1 MAYNACN
8 RYTPMQLDA
17 TPQNRKSGQEVAKI
31 ISLPA
36 RPGRRDSA
44 RRQLSKTHKDY
55 WRARL
60 EKRCYTSDGQL
71 AEVNEWSV
79 RIQHLGRRQSI
90 ALGTS
95 NAEAA
100 AIKARDHYLAVCARG
115 WAAAEAEFNPEMMV
129 RRDDPTVGEFLREV
143 EAKADLKPKTF
154 RNYSGYFR
162 RIVADT
168 FGLGGSS
175 DKFSHRNGGHQA
187 WVERVDKIRLAA
199 VTPERIGEWQRR
211 YVRDAEKNP
220 VRRGSAV
227 RSSNSYLRC
236 ARALFSKELLKKLK
250 VRLPE
255 ILPFHGIVIKKSRP
269 PKYKSTINPAKLLQ
283 EARQNLAAQNP
294 EAYKVF
300 LLAFGAGLRK
310 GEIDALECG
319 HLNFD
324 KGVVVVEPT
333 EYHDTKTEE
342 SEAEVE
348 IDPVLAHELKRL
360 MPVSSEFYVVADGPP
375 RPGLNRQYYRAE
387 SVFQSLY
394 AWLAGQG
401 VKSPRPLHTLRKEFG
416 SMINSRFGLFAAMT
430 ALRHSNITTTS
441 DYYVDNKRRIAF
453 PVGEL
458 FEAEQKPQ

>member
-1 MAYNACN
+1 
-8 RYTPMQLDA
+8 MQHEA
-17 TPQNRKSGQEVAKI
+17 TLQNRKSGQEVAKI
-31 ISLPA
+31 NPPSERA
-36 RPGRRDSA
+36 GRREPVQ
-44 RRQLSKTHKDY
+44 RQLSKTHKDY
-55 WRARL
+55 WKARL
-60 EKRCYTSDGQL
+60 EKRCYTSDGKL

-79 RIQHLGRRQSI
+79 RVQHLGKRRSI

-100 AIKARDHYLAVCARG
+100 ALKARDYYLAVYAKG
-115 WAAAEAEFNPEMMV
+115 WTAAEAEFNPEMIV

-154 RNYSGYFR
+154 RNYAGYFR
-162 RIVADT
+162 RIVADS
-168 FGLGGSS
+168 FGMGDTD
-175 DKFSHRNGGHQA
+175 DKFAHRNGGHQA
-187 WVERVDKIRLAA
+187 WLERVDKIRLAV
-199 VTPERIGEWQRR
+199 VTPDRINEWRRR

-236 ARALFSKELLKKLK
+236 ARALFSKKWLKKLE

-255 ILPFHGIVIKKSRP
+255 VLPFQEVVIKKSRP
-269 PKYKSTINPAKLLQ
+269 PKYQSTIDPAKLLQ
-283 EARQNLAAQNP
+283 AARQHLAAENP

-310 GEIDALECG
+310 GEIDALECQ
-319 HLNFD
+319 HLKFD
-324 KGVVVVEPT
+324 QGVVMVEPT
-333 EYHDTKTEE
+333 EFHDTKTEE
-342 SEAEVE
+342 SEAAVE
-348 IDPVLAHELKRL
+348 IDPSLSQELKRL
-360 MPVSSEFYVVADGPP
+360 LPVASRFYVVAEGQP

-394 AWLAGQG
+394 AWLASQG

-441 DYYVDNKRRIAF
+441 EYYVDNKRRIAF
-453 PVGEL
+453 PIAEL
-458 FEAEQKPQ
+458 FEAEPTKQ

>member
-1 MAYNACN
+1 
-8 RYTPMQLDA
+8 MQLE
-17 TPQNRKSGQEVAKI
+17 TTLQNRKSGQEVAKI
-31 ISLPA
+31 SS
-36 RPGRRDSA
+36 RPERPRQRKSA

-55 WRARL
+55 WKVRL
-60 EKRCYTSDGQL
+60 EKRRYTSAGKS

-79 RIQHLGRRQSI
+79 RIQHLGKRRSF

-100 AIKARDHYLAVCARG
+100 AVKARDCYLAIYAEG
-115 WAAAEAEFNPEMMV
+115 WTAAEARFNPEMIV
-129 RRDDPTVGEFLREV
+129 QRDDPTVGDFLREV
-143 EAKADLKPKTF
+143 EAKAGLKPKTF

-162 RIVADT
+162 RIVADS
-168 FGLGGSS
+168 FGMGESN
-175 DKFSHRNGGHQA
+175 DKFAHRNGGHTA
-187 WVERVDKIRLAA
+187 WVERVDKVRLAA
-199 VTPERIGEWQRR
+199 VTPARIEEWRKGYIR
-211 YVRDAEKNP
+211 AAKDNP
-220 VRRGSAV
+220 LRQGSAI

-236 ARALFSKELLKKLK
+236 ARSLFSKKWLKKLK

-255 ILPFHGIVIKKSRP
+255 VLPFHEVVIKKSRP
-269 PKYKSTINPAKLLQ
+269 PKYQSTIDPRKLLQ
-283 EARQNLAAQNP
+283 AARQDLAAENP

-319 HLNFD
+319 HFDFD
-324 KGVVVVEPT
+324 KGIVMVEPT
-333 EYHDTKTEE
+333 EFHELKTEE
-342 SEAEVE
+342 SEAAVEV
-348 IDPVLAHELKRL
+348 DPVLAQELKRL
-360 MPVSSEFYVVADGPP
+360 LPVESRFYVVAEGPP

-394 AWLAGQG
+394 AWLASQG

-453 PVGEL
+453 PVAEL
-458 FEAEQKPQ
+458 FEAEQKQQ